1 MGKKGDKL
9 SNASTIVAEQI
20 VERLAAIGGVTTKKM
35 FGGHGIFHD
44 SKMFGLIDSRG
55 QTFFKATEDLK
66 AAYEDMGSEQHSRM
80 PYFSVPD
87 SILDDQDELTSW
99 ANKSIEIS
107 K

>member
-9 SNASTIVAEQI
+9 SNESTIVAEQLL
-20 VERLAAIGGVTTKKM
+20 ERLESIGGVTTKKM

-44 SKMFGLIDSRG
+44 AKMFGLIDSRG
-55 QTFFKATEDLK
+55 QTFFKAADDLK
-66 AAYEDMGSEQHSRM
+66 TAYEEMGSEKHSRM

-87 SILDDQDELTSW
+87 DILGDPDKLKEW
-99 ANKSIEIS
+99 ANKSIELS